1 MHRYIFFAG
10 VIVFAMG
17 LATAHI
23 TGPQGAG
30 KLMFQRFPTDPAYYT
45 PPVAQLLEQGIVARF
60 GEEEFAAVV
69 LTNELHQHIGIYTVL
84 GAKMGIHARE
94 ILRAPTRSI
103 QVVMETTKQQPWAC
117 TLDGVQ
123 MAIGSTLGQNLIE
136 LAENEQPAVAG
147 TFTWEGRRVRLALRA
162 EYQQQLRDIILKARE
177 AHGDLTPAYFDD
189 IEQHCYTVWAEW
201 DRGRIFDVAL
211 SHVEAPA
218 PAPEPAS

>member
-1 MHRYIFFAG
+1 MHRYLFIASLL
-10 VIVFAMG
+10 VCAVG
-17 LATAHI
+17 LATAHV

-30 KLMFQRFPTDPAYYT
+30 KLMFQQFPTDPAYYT
-45 PPVAQLLEQGIVARF
+45 PPVAQLLENGIIERF

-103 QVVMETTKQQPWAC
+103 HVVMETTLKQPWAC

-136 LAENEQPAVAG
+136 IAANEQPAVAG
-147 TFTWEGRRVRLALRA
+147 TFTWEGRRVRLALKD
-162 EYQQQLRDIILKARE
+162 EYQTQLRDIILKARE

-189 IEQHCYTVWAEW
+189 IEQHCYTVWAKW
-201 DRGRIFDVAL
+201 DRGRIFEVAL
-211 SHVEAPA
+211 SHVEAT
-218 PAPEPAS
+218 APESPPEP